1 MPESRREQTL
11 GLVSNSRK
19 YLYTYDLQSINIVLM
34 GRKTWDSIPPR
45 FRPLKDR
52 VNVVVTRELEPGAF
66 SAAKEGVKAGS
77 LDSAIQFASSTMVD
91 RRTFVIG
98 GAQIY
103 REALE
108 RAETKRIL
116 LTRVLSDFDCDTFF
130 PVQLNEDGKGE
141 GWERK
146 TKQELDQWVGE
157 TVAEGVQEENG
168 TKYVFEMWE
177 RT

>member
-1 MPESRREQTL
+1 
-11 GLVSNSRK
+11 
-19 YLYTYDLQSINIVLM
+19 M

-52 VNVVVTRELEPGAF
+52 LNVVITRGMEPPTSG
-66 SAAKEGVKAGS
+66 KTVRVGS
-77 LDSAIQFASSTMVD
+77 LESAISIDSNNRA
-91 RRTFVIG
+91 FVIG

-103 REALE
+103 KEALQ
-108 RAETKRIL
+108 RSETKRIL
-116 LTRVLSDFDCDTFF
+116 LTRVLSDFECDTFF

-146 TKQELDQWVGE
+146 SKQELDEWVGE

-177 RT
+177 RA

>member
-1 MPESRREQTL
+1 
-11 GLVSNSRK
+11 
-19 YLYTYDLQSINIVLM
+19 M
-34 GRKTWDSIPPR
+34 GRKTWESIPPR

-52 VNVVVTRELEPGAF
+52 VNVVVTRAVDPGATVP
-66 SAAKEGVKAGS
+66 SDDGGVKAGS
-77 LDSAIQFASSTMVD
+77 LEAAIRFVGSGAAD

-130 PVQLNEDGKGE
+130 PVQLNEDGKAE

-157 TVAEGVQEENG
+157 AVADGVQEENG

>member
-1 MPESRREQTL
+1 
-11 GLVSNSRK
+11 
-19 YLYTYDLQSINIVLM
+19 M

-52 VNVVVTRELEPGAF
+52 VNVVITRAVEPP
-66 SAAKEGVKAGS
+66 SSDKAARVRSFDAALRFAEKAGS
-77 LDSAIQFASSTMVD
+77 H
-91 RRTFVIG
+91 RRSFVIG

-103 REALE
+103 KEALQ

-116 LTRVLSDFDCDTFF
+116 LTRVLTNFECDTFF
-130 PVQLNEDGKGE
+130 PVQLNEDGMGE

-146 TKQELDQWVGE
+146 SKQALNEWVGE
-157 TVAEGVQEENG
+157 PVAEGVQEENG

-177 RT
+177 RV